1 MRSGMN
7 VQAARAGLYCRPP
20 HGGDFDSLATMRRDE
35 SLQSTLLTV
44 PRASDDAAV
53 RDWIQ
58 RRVNEPAG
66 LFRVLTLGE
75 TGDTIGFVQVS
86 QVHVQNGHGHGG
98 IALRPHARG
107 RGFGRM
113 GLELLLE
120 LAARDL
126 GLVKLLAEIRAD
138 NLPSA
143 LLHESTGYRKVGRL
157 EKHFRDRDGSFHD
170 VDLYECILVER
181 QQ

>member
-1 MRSGMN
+1 MN

>member
-1 MRSGMN
+1 MPSGMN

-20 HGGDFDSLATMRRDE
+20 NGSDFDSLATMRRDE

-53 RDWIQ
+53 RDWIE

-66 LFRVLTLGE
+66 LFRVLTLSE
-75 TGDTIGFVQVS
+75 TGDAIGFVQVS
-86 QVHVQNGHGHGG
+86 QVHVRNGHGHGG
-98 IALRPHARG
+98 IALRSNARG

-126 GLVKLLAEIRAD
+126 GLVKLFAEIRAD

-157 EKHFRDRDGSFHD
+157 ERHFRDRDGSFHD

>member
-7 VQAARAGLYCRPP
+7 VQAAQGGLYCRLPN
-20 HGGDFDSLATMRRDE
+20 GGDFDSLAAMRRDDA
-35 SLQSTLLTV
+35 LQSTLLTV

-53 RDWIQ
+53 HDWIE
-58 RRVNEPAG
+58 RRVSEPAG
-66 LFRVLTLGE
+66 LFRVLTISE
-75 TGDTIGFVQVS
+75 TGDAIGFVQVS

-98 IALRPHARG
+98 IALRSHARG

-113 GLELLLE
+113 GLELLLG

-126 GLVKLLAEIRAD
+126 GLIKLLAEIRAD

-143 LLHESTGYRKVGRL
+143 RLHESTGYRKVGRL
-157 EKHFRDRDGSFHD
+157 ERHFRDRDGSFHD
-170 VDLYECILVER
+170 VDLYECILEER
-181 QQ
+181 RQ